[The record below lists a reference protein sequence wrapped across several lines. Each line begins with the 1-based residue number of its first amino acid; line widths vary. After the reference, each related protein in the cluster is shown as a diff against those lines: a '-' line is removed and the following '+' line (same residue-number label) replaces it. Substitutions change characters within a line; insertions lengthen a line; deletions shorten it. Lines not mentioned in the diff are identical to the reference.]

1 MSSDQPP
8 APATKTARSSKGR
21 WAAMIAIVAAIPMAM
36 FMLFSSSGSETANEF
51 AEPKSVPNRTCLEW
65 DANPPSVYIFDQ
77 QIKKAHNDAWL
88 NACKQAADTDSSARV
103 MRAYG
108 RVLMVVGNR
117 SEALAAFQIAAGQ
130 GDATAFYEIYELYRS
145 WERSDPIE
153 KQRVKRRE
161 AEMAL
166 RKSAQLGNPNAML
179 MLTVSLERGD
189 VVKRDIAEAVLW
201 AQRLVAIQ
209 PPKDW
214 STQDAQV
221 MLGRILVK
229 SANASDRA
237 RGIVLLSNLPRG
249 DAMATLAQA
258 IRAEQPERARA
269 LLEDA
274 LRSYPGH
281 AVGPLADMLIKG
293 ESGPA
298 DPKRALSLLQG
309 KAQDVGL
316 VKAELGKLYLD
327 GKLVPRNLEE
337 ATRLISQGAV
347 WDFDLRLLLAKILS
361 ENPVSISNPQG
372 LVTSLT
378 EASDVNEPG
387 ARSALIDLKMS
398 ANPQF
403 ADKTGGCELVLQALA
418 AGDEAARRY
427 ESACAHT

>member
-1 MSSDQPP
+1 MPPDQPP
-8 APATKTARSSKGR
+8 AAPASDTARSSRR
-21 WAAMIAIVAAIPMAM
+21 WAAIVAIAMSIPLAM
-36 FMLFSSSGSETANEF
+36 WVLFGGSGSETANEF

-65 DANPPSVYIFDQ
+65 DANPPSIYIFDSE
-77 QIKKAHNDAWL
+77 IKKAHNDAWL
-88 NACKQAADTDSSARV
+88 DACRRAADADSSARV

-117 SEALAAFQIAAGQ
+117 GEALPAFQIAAAQ
-130 GDATAFYEIYELYRS
+130 GDGAAWYEIYEFYRS
-145 WERSDPIE
+145 WERSDPID

-161 AEMAL
+161 AELAL
-166 RKSAQLGNPNAML
+166 RKAAELGNPNAML

-189 VVKRDIAEAVLW
+189 TVKRDISEAILW
-201 AQRLVAIQ
+201 AQRLAIQ

-214 STQDAQV
+214 SVQDAQV

-229 SANASDRA
+229 SSHASDRA
-237 RGIVLLSNLPRG
+237 RGIIVLSGLSRG

-258 IRAEQPERARA
+258 IRAEQPERART

-293 ESGPA
+293 EGGPA
-298 DPKRALSLLQG
+298 DAKRALSLLQS

-327 GKLVPRNLEE
+327 GKLMPRNLDE
-337 ATRLISQGAV
+337 AARLISQGAV
-347 WDFDLRLLLAKILS
+347 WDYDLRLLLAKILT
-361 ENPVSISNPQG
+361 ENPVSITYPQG
-372 LVTSLT
+372 FLTSLV
-378 EASDVNEPG
+378 EASEVNEPG
-387 ARSALIDLKMS
+387 ARLALIDLKLS

-403 ADKTGGCELVLQALA
+403 ADKAGGCTLVEQALA
-418 AGDEAARRY
+418 AGDDAARRHTP
-427 ESACAHT
+427 ACART

>member
-8 APATKTARSSKGR
+8 SEPASNAVRSSRGR
-21 WAAMIAIVAAIPMAM
+21 WAAIIAIGAAIPLAL
-36 FMLFSSSGSETANEF
+36 FMLFGGSGSETANEF

-65 DANPPSVYIFDQ
+65 DANPPSIYIFDQ

-88 NACKQAADTDSSARV
+88 KACKQAADSDSSARV
-103 MRAYG
+103 MNAYG
-108 RVLMVVGNR
+108 RVLMVAGDR

-130 GDATAFYEIYELYRS
+130 GDAAAFYEIYELYRS
-145 WERSDPIE
+145 WERSNPID

-189 VVKRDIAEAVLW
+189 VVKRDISEAILW
-201 AQRLVAIQ
+201 AQRLAIQ

-214 STQDAQV
+214 SVADAQV

-229 SANASDRA
+229 SANAADRA
-237 RGIVLLSNLPRG
+237 RGIMVLSGLARG
-249 DAMATLAQA
+249 DAMATLAET
-258 IRAEQPERARA
+258 IRTEQPERART

-293 ESGPA
+293 EGGPA
-298 DPKRALSLLQG
+298 DPKRALSLLQS

-327 GKLVPRNLEE
+327 GKLVPRNVDE
-337 ATRLISQGAV
+337 AARLISLGAV
-347 WDFDLRLLLAKILS
+347 WDYDLRLLLAKILS
-361 ENPVSISNPQG
+361 EHPVSIAHPQG
-372 LVTSLT
+372 LLTSLT
-378 EASDVNEPG
+378 EATDVNEPG
-387 ARSALIDLKMS
+387 ARAALIDLKLS

-403 ADKTGGCELVLQALA
+403 ADKPGGCELVQQALA
-418 AGDEAARRY
+418 AGDETARRY
-427 ESACAHT
+427 VSACART